1 MERTEQEKWSERYF
15 QVCLALI
22 SRTSITHYG
31 TSTALNVGDIMS
43 KADRIIHALQDK
55 EKELFAKYEND

>member
-1 MERTEQEKWSERYF
+1 MEREILSGMP
-15 QVCLALI
+15 CP
-22 SRTSITHYG
+22 HYG

-55 EKELFAKYEND
+55 EKELFAKCEND

>member
-1 MERTEQEKWSERYF
+1 MDKNEMKKWGERYF

-55 EKELFAKYEND
+55 EKELFAKCENE